1 MKLEGKR
8 VLVFGAGISGIGAA
22 DLLCKVGACP
32 VIYDGNDKQDPE
44 AIRAKLEQ
52 PEKVE
57 IILGELSEEARKTLN
72 LVVMSPGVPTDLPI
86 YNIAGD
92 QDPVGMYGEGVYQV
106 SNWLAETG
114 HEDVTT
120 ELYTGFRHEI
130 HNYTE
135 IKDDVADGIIEFM
148 DESRCD
154 KLLQRHLGKS
164 VDIQRI
170 PAHKQVKAL
179 DLFRLTIVFYDQ
191 QVNANWFLAQIVLR

>member
-86 YNIAGD
+86 VDALRAQGLPIW
-92 QDPVGMYGEGVYQV
+92 GEVELAYQMGKGKV
-106 SNWLAETG
+106 LAITGTNGRQRQRRCSERSWAIIWTASMWLEIS
-114 HEDVTT
+114 
-120 ELYTGFRHEI
+120 EL
-130 HNYTE
+130 
-135 IKDDVADGIIEFM
+135 
-148 DESRCD
+148 
-154 KLLQRHLGKS
+154 
-164 VDIQRI
+164 RI
-170 PAHKQVKAL
+170 LPWRWIPKRKP
-179 DLFRLTIVFYDQ
+179 
-191 QVNANWFLAQIVLR
+191 